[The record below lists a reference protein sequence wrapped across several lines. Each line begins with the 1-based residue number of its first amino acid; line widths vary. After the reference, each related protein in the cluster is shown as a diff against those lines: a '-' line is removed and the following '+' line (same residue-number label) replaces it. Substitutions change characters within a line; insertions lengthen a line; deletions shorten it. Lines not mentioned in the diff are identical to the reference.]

1 MPTHLPDFAFLYK
14 ITQMHTR
21 SSQIVTLR
29 GKQTCRKDLL
39 KQDEKTDMDGEEEK
53 RYSHFAHLE
62 IRTRIRLA

>member
-1 MPTHLPDFAFLYK
+1 
-14 ITQMHTR
+14 MHTR